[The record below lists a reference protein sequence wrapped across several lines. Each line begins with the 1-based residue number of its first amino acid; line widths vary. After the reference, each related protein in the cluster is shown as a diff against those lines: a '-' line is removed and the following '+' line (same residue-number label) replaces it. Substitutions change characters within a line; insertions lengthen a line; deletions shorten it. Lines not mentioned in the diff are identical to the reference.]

1 LGIGLQKYVF
11 AVENKI
17 SRHQTLFRIG
27 EERVILKINYK
38 AETLTW
44 RLRSLPGF
52 IAKFFFF
59 APQEKHAI
67 SGITRLSNLL
77 TND

>member
-1 LGIGLQKYVF
+1 MDRLSSIRVCQLQRFCKYELLGIGLQKYVF

-38 AETLTW
+38 AETLT
-44 RLRSLPGF
+44 
-52 IAKFFFF
+52 
-59 APQEKHAI
+59 
-67 SGITRLSNLL
+67 
-77 TND
+77 